1 MTKVVHI
8 SRDDMLD
15 GAAERRAIA
24 AYRRDGDAETL
35 RKFWL
40 TAELRTSSLLVGLSV
55 TGANFRAEGE
65 SRSRKCDSS

>member
-8 SRDDMLD
+8 SRGDMLD
-15 GAAERRAIA
+15 GAAERRAIV

-40 TAELRTSSLLVGLSV
+40 TAKLRTSSLLVGLSRLSQL
-55 TGANFRAEGE
+55 TY
-65 SRSRKCDSS
+65 